1 MKLFTFLL
9 LATSLVWA
17 DPTMWTGSNRIDNI
31 NIQVGVEEEALW
43 TDVEAFPDTQPNANP
58 KTTGV
63 AYSIKTP
70 GGWRFLTKSEHRDPF
85 TQPPDSI
92 LVYTNGAAIQANAF
106 EYRSYSTF
114 NVPDS
119 SVLTGG
125 GYDYQILY
133 GFIPPQPIRTNF
145 IAGRVLAT
153 GKTNFFLGITRK
165 LETGERY
172 LGWLELVRPQAD
184 AYAPFRFG
192 RAALDFLPDRPIRVG
207 QQPEFP
213 KLQPEVTA
221 ESVRLSVPAAYRR
234 YLGTWLVM
242 ERADSLD
249 EPVTWEPVDFGGTN
263 VVTLPADSAS
273 RFYRLRLGP

>member
-1 MKLFTFLL
+1 MKTIISIL
-9 LATSLVWA
+9 LASFVLQA
-17 DPTMWTGSNRIDNI
+17 DPITWVGSNRLDNLAI
-31 NIQVGVEEEALW
+31 RTGSEEETLW
-43 TDVEAFPDTQPNANP
+43 IDADASNDSQPNEYP
-58 KTTGV
+58 KNTGV
-63 AYSIKTP
+63 GYGLKTP
-70 GGWRFLTKSEHRDPF
+70 GSWRFLTKSEHRDPF
-85 TQPPDSI
+85 TQPPDSA
-92 LVYTNGAAIQANAF
+92 LLWTNRATIPTSAF
-106 EYRSYSTF
+106 EFASYSIPGIA
-114 NVPDS
+114 NS
-119 SVLTGG
+119 AALVLGS
-125 GYDYQILY
+125 YNYQVWY
-133 GFIPPQPIRTNF
+133 GFIPPQPISTNF
-145 IAGRVLAT
+145 LPIIVHGP
-153 GKTNFFLGITRK
+153 GKTNFFVGITRK
-165 LETGERY
+165 LEAGERY
-172 LGWLELVRPQAD
+172 LGWLELTRAAGD

-207 QQPEFP
+207 EQPEFP

>member
-1 MKLFTFLL
+1 MFKYLQILL
-9 LATSLVWA
+9 LCLTASADRLAFIGTNEVGNLEFNVADGEHLRLLKVGRRSNDSNENPLNFSVGHGIETPSHWA
-17 DPTMWTGSNRIDNI
+17 
-31 NIQVGVEEEALW
+31 
-43 TDVEAFPDTQPNANP
+43 
-58 KTTGV
+58 
-63 AYSIKTP
+63 
-70 GGWRFLTKSEHRDPF
+70 FLTKTQHRDPF
-85 TQPPDSI
+85 SVPAD
-92 LVYTNGAAIQANAF
+92 TNLLWTESTVVQTNAF
-106 EYRSYSTF
+106 EYKQYSIPG
-114 NVPDS
+114 VPYS
-119 SVLTGG
+119 SAIGLG
-125 GYDYQILY
+125 GYDYQVLY
-133 GFIPPQPIRTNF
+133 GFIPPQPISTNF
-145 IAGRVLAT
+145 IAGEVRAP

-207 QQPEFP
+207 EQPEFP
-213 KLQPEVTA
+213 KIQPEVTA

-234 YLGTWLVM
+234 YLGTWLLM
-242 ERADSLD
+242 ERAESLD

>member
-1 MKLFTFLL
+1 
-9 LATSLVWA
+9 
-17 DPTMWTGSNRIDNI
+17 MWTGSNRLDYVTVRVAGGEETLWIDANAS
-31 NIQVGVEEEALW
+31 NNS
-43 TDVEAFPDTQPNANP
+43 QPGANP
-58 KTTGV
+58 QTTGIGYGLK
-63 AYSIKTP
+63 APS
-70 GGWRFLTKSEHRDPF
+70 GWRFLTKSEHGDPLS
-85 TQPPDSI
+85 QPPDSV
-92 LVYTNGAAIQANAF
+92 LLWTNGTSIPTSAF
-106 EYRSYSTF
+106 EYRSYSLPGAL
-114 NVPDS
+114 NSAALRVGS
-119 SVLTGG
+119 Y
-125 GYDYQILY
+125 GYQVWY
-133 GFIPPQPIRTNF
+133 GFIPPQPIGTNF
-145 IAGRVLAT
+145 IAGDVRAP
-153 GKTNFFLGITRK
+153 GKTNFFLGIARK

-234 YLGTWLVM
+234 YLGTWLLM